1 MKKSALLPEK
11 MFTMERR
18 VKLSVV
24 LFLNEVNQMKF
35 NQFSIIGASPAQEH
49 QELAMLHLLRAEEVD
64 QLTPSELFETL
75 LVRTR
80 LGINSP
86 LTAAEWLHDLLAT
99 PTLALDDWFKLGT
112 SLTTDVFYR
121 VAFQLLRFEPE
132 VDFQLDQPV
141 ASWRKLNLPLREH
154 EAWTSADVVDAF
166 YLLLNTR
173 AKNGQNYLDLLTAH
187 GFLTWTYDLPAEQKP
202 LFFNGKPI
210 ASYDPQQFIREVV
223 YVETDMDT
231 DFDGQADLVKVE
243 IMRPRES
250 NIKKVPA
257 VFTASPYNQGTNDEW
272 GEKATHNVN
281 HPLTHKTADQQA
293 PAEEEFPTTFA
304 YHAVKGEAQE
314 ATTSFTGTPAYTLN
328 NYLAVRGYAI
338 VYAAGIGTK
347 DSDGF
352 QTCGSPEQT
361 ASMKAVVEWLHGDRR
376 AFTDRNSGYTI
387 TAGWCNGNVAMTG
400 RSYLGTLAT
409 AVATTGVAGLKAI
422 ISEAA
427 ISSWYDYYRENGL
440 VRAAGGF
447 QGEDADTLA
456 DETFSRTKRPADFFR
471 IKGRYLKYVDRMAAA
486 MDRQTGNYND
496 FWAARDYRP
505 AIAHIKAAV
514 MMVHGLNDTNV
525 KPSNVK
531 ALADGL
537 AHLPVTSKLILHQ
550 GQHIYINAFQSL
562 DFSEMVNLWLANKL
576 WGLDNH
582 ADEVLPDVLVQ
593 SNLTPA
599 TWTSYDQWTAGQA
612 ATYYLKG
619 QALTTTPNDNEADIQ
634 KFTDRQADSTYHD
647 WCKHPAKWQAA
658 LLHDAG
664 RFSRHFTS
672 APLSRDTLLR
682 GTPRLTLQVS
692 SSADHGLISALL
704 VDRGPAKRLTASP
717 VIINRGGLPLGYH
730 WASDDLRE
738 FQLQKAPTD
747 YKVVSRGH
755 INLQNRHGASQT
767 DELFAGQLVTVEFDL
782 QPLFHRLAA
791 GHQLELIIYA
801 TDYAFTLRGN
811 EAISYRL
818 PVANAKLTIPGS
830 QQVD

>member
-1 MKKSALLPEK
+1 
-11 MFTMERR
+11 
-18 VKLSVV
+18 
-24 LFLNEVNQMKF
+24 MKF
-35 NQFSIIGASPAQEH
+35 NQFSIIGTSPAQEH

-361 ASMKAVVEWLHGDRR
+361 ASMKAVVEWLHGLP
-376 AFTDRNSGYTI
+376 
-387 TAGWCNGNVAMTG
+387 TG
-400 RSYLGTLAT
+400 
-409 AVATTGVAGLKAI
+409 I
-422 ISEAA
+422 AA
-427 ISSWYDYYRENGL
+427 IL
-440 VRAAGGF
+440 
-447 QGEDADTLA
+447 
-456 DETFSRTKRPADFFR
+456 
-471 IKGRYLKYVDRMAAA
+471 
-486 MDRQTGNYND
+486 
-496 FWAARDYRP
+496 
-505 AIAHIKAAV
+505 
-514 MMVHGLNDTNV
+514 
-525 KPSNVK
+525 
-531 ALADGL
+531 
-537 AHLPVTSKLILHQ
+537 
-550 GQHIYINAFQSL
+550 
-562 DFSEMVNLWLANKL
+562 
-576 WGLDNH
+576 
-582 ADEVLPDVLVQ
+582 
-593 SNLTPA
+593 
-599 TWTSYDQWTAGQA
+599 
-612 ATYYLKG
+612 
-619 QALTTTPNDNEADIQ
+619 
-634 KFTDRQADSTYHD
+634 
-647 WCKHPAKWQAA
+647 
-658 LLHDAG
+658 
-664 RFSRHFTS
+664 
-672 APLSRDTLLR
+672 
-682 GTPRLTLQVS
+682 
-692 SSADHGLISALL
+692 
-704 VDRGPAKRLTASP
+704 
-717 VIINRGGLPLGYH
+717 
-730 WASDDLRE
+730 
-738 FQLQKAPTD
+738 
-747 YKVVSRGH
+747 
-755 INLQNRHGASQT
+755 
-767 DELFAGQLVTVEFDL
+767 L
-782 QPLFHRLAA
+782 QPA
-791 GHQLELIIYA
+791 GVTA
-801 TDYAFTLRGN
+801 TSR
-811 EAISYRL
+811 
-818 PVANAKLTIPGS
+818 
-830 QQVD
+830 